1 MKTAIPV
8 NKIYI
13 LNVFAIT
20 FFLFASYLSNAQVG
34 INTITPNSTLE
45 VNGSV
50 GQKVTTINATT
61 TLDATYNTIVCN
73 NSSAITVNL
82 PTVAS
87 SACDGRIYTIKKGMS
102 STNDITIDGNSSET
116 IDGATTFVLSD
127 VQGAITIASDG
138 TEWKIIGNHL
148 SPYPMGEVS
157 YFSTTGTPVT
167 ISSQTTD
174 GGLTNMVSCGPATV
188 FSGMPMDF
196 DNGGS
201 NNGTLRYI
209 GRTPRLCHIACTI
222 SVSPATSSDQFIFG
236 VAKNGS
242 VYVSSKIIQRMG
254 NTADAQSTAM
264 HVVIPLNYG
273 DYLNLY
279 VGNMIAGRNVLVKS
293 LNLFALGM

>member
-1 MKTAIPV
+1 MKI
-8 NKIYI
+8 I
-13 LNVFAIT
+13 LLQSKNVLWNVFTIL
-20 FFLFASYLSNAQVG
+20 FFLLGSYISNGQVG

-50 GQKVTTINATT
+50 GQKVTAITATT

-127 VQGAITIASDG
+127 VLGAITIASDG

-157 YFSTTGTPVT
+157 YFSTGGTTVT

-174 GGLTNMVSCGPATV
+174 GGLTNMVSCGPATA
-188 FSGMPMDF
+188 FSGMAMDF

-222 SVSPATSSDQFIFG
+222 SVSPATANDEFIFG

-254 NTADAQSTAM
+254 ATTDAQSTAM